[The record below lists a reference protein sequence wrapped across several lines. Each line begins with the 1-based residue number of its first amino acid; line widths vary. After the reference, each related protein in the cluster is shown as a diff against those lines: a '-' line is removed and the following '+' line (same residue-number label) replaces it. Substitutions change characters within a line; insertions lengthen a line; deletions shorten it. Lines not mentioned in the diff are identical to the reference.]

1 MFALLAGCHNLGA
14 TISNNLGAV
23 LIEWLEITPN
33 GSDDESEKF
42 KNLWIASLVACVLPT
57 MSIVLV
63 PSFIPDKMQTEKILD
78 DEDMPAN
85 HGSLWRWWWYGE
97 DLASPR
103 ASARTDR
110 GPLAVTRAR
119 WCAQRRP
126 TRTAPQLTCNENSQ
140 KRLRMSASS

>member
-1 MFALLAGCHNLGA
+1 MEAIMFALLAGCHNLGA

-85 HGSLWRWWWYGE
+85 YGSFWRWWWYGE
-97 DLASPR
+97 EVGQPPR
-103 ASARTDR
+103 QRTD
-110 GPLAVTRAR
+110 
-119 WCAQRRP
+119 
-126 TRTAPQLTCNENSQ
+126 
-140 KRLRMSASS
+140 